1 MTPMNLE
8 TLSEHACH
16 GGTQSFC
23 RHQSESTATEMRFAV
38 FVPPQAA
45 SGPVPVLYFLAGL
58 TCTEETATVK
68 SGAQQHASR
77 YGLMLVM
84 PDTSPRGAGI
94 AGEDED
100 WDLGTGAGFY
110 VDATAEPWSG
120 HYRMQTYV
128 VDELRQ
134 IVSHHFPAAGDRA
147 GICGHSMGGHGAI
160 TLALKYPDV
169 YGSVSALAPICAPS
183 QCPWGHKAFSAYLGD
198 DRESW
203 KSHDATELVLTG
215 RRQSGILVD
224 QGEADQF
231 LDVQLHP
238 DLLVDACRST
248 GQELELRR
256 HPGYDHSY
264 YFITT
269 FIADHVEH
277 HARQLCS

>member
-1 MTPMNLE
+1 MTPMKLE
-8 TLSEHACH
+8 RLSEQSCH
-16 GGTQSFC
+16 GGTQFFC
-23 RHQSESTATEMRFAV
+23 RHHSESTATEMRFAV

-68 SGAQQHASR
+68 AGAQQHASR
-77 YGLMLVM
+77 HGLIMVM
-84 PDTSPRGAGI
+84 PDTSPRGAGV

-110 VDATAEPWSG
+110 VDATAEIWSG

-128 VDELRQ
+128 VDELRRL
-134 IVSHHFPAAGDRA
+134 VNRHFPAAADRA

-160 TLALKYPDV
+160 TLALKCPDV

-203 KSHDATELVLTG
+203 KSHDATELVLAG

-248 GQELELRR
+248 GQKLELRR

-264 YFITT
+264 YFIST
-269 FIADHVEH
+269 FIADHIEH
-277 HARQLCS
+277 HARQLRS